1 MVFIADFGYSQS
13 DLSQSIINGYY
24 FVVLGIGLASIA
36 LRYIEKK
43 NQKNTK
49 VLVFDILSVLIT
61 ITVLYFHLIN
71 GQNHKLH
78 PILFNDNLIKF
89 AVVLT
94 FIREFSELRLIY
106 KRTVLNPAQLFIISF
121 LVIILLGTVLLMLP
135 KATYDGI
142 SFIDAFFTSA
152 ISSKVVPLMRINWP

>member
-1 MVFIADFGYSQS
+1 MRFNLKRLDHLAFWISFFGIVVFIADFGYSQS

-106 KRTVLNPAQLFIISF
+106 KRTVLNPAQLFIKLPMMEF
-121 LVIILLGTVLLMLP
+121 RLLTPSLLPPVL
-135 KATYDGI
+135 
-142 SFIDAFFTSA
+142 SA
-152 ISSKVVPLMRINWP
+152 